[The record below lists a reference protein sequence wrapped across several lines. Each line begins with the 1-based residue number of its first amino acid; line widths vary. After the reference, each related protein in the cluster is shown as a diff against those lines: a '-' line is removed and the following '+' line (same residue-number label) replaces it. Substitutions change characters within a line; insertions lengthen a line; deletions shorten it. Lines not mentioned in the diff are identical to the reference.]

1 MTDLVAGEWIKL
13 RTTKVGWSLLAA
25 SVAWVL
31 LSVILPIALA
41 GQQGAPSVID
51 RDGVRTIL
59 TGTGASGLFV
69 LVLGA
74 LAMTNEWRHGTAVPT
89 FLVAPRRL
97 PVLVAKLALFGLGGL
112 AIGLTAGLLGLAV
125 AVPWLSGKG
134 ADVAVTSGTVLLPLV
149 GAGVVGAL
157 YGAMGV
163 AVGTLLRN
171 QVLAIVVLVAW
182 DQLVQSLLVGLLPKV
197 GRFLPGGAAQ
207 ALLGG
212 PNAQLLPPWAGGL
225 LLLGYAA
232 VLALA
237 AAAALRRR
245 DIV

>member
-1 MTDLVAGEWIKL
+1 M
-13 RTTKVGWSLLAA
+13 
-25 SVAWVL
+25 
-31 LSVILPIALA
+31 
-41 GQQGAPSVID
+41 
-51 RDGVRTIL
+51 
-59 TGTGASGLFV
+59 
-69 LVLGA
+69 
-74 LAMTNEWRHGTAVPT
+74 
-89 FLVAPRRL
+89 
-97 PVLVAKLALFGLGGL
+97 LVAKLALFGLGGL

-171 QVLAIVVLVAW
+171 QVLAIVVLVGW

-245 DIV
+245 DVV